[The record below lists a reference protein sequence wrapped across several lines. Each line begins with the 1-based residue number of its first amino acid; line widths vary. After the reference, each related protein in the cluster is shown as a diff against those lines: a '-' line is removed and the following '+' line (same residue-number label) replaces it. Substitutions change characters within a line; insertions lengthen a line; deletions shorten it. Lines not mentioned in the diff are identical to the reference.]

1 MTEQPIYDNESE
13 ALDPAVK
20 NLNERNDISIYGS
33 GGGCVHF
40 EKAGHIADSY
50 WLINGY
56 YDDVD
61 MDLAKIKLDTYCIF
75 GFHTDD
81 SDDNV
86 VFFAEYSTG
95 VNLIAHNSRSM
106 FDLLKQNQKHLLA
119 NEEVMEGS

>member
-1 MTEQPIYDNESE
+1 MKEQPIYDNESE

-20 NLNERNDISIYGS
+20 NLNERNDIAIYGS

-81 SDDNV
+81 SEDNV
-86 VFFAEYSTG
+86 YFFAEYSTG

-119 NEEVMEGS
+119 NEEVMEEA

>member
-1 MTEQPIYDNESE
+1 MNKQPIYDKESKD
-13 ALDPAVK
+13 LDPLVVELNK
-20 NLNERNDISIYGS
+20 NKEVSIYGS

-40 EKAGHIADSY
+40 EKAGHIPSSY

-61 MDLAKIKLDTYCIF
+61 MDLSKIKLDTYCIF

-86 VFFAEYSTG
+86 YFFAEYQTG
-95 VNLIAHNSRSM
+95 LDLITHNSKGM
-106 FDLLKQNQKHLLA
+106 FDLLKQNEKHLLA
-119 NEEVMEGS
+119 NKESVQL

>member
-119 NEEVMEGS
+119 NEEVMEGA